1 MYSISY
7 PVYSTP
13 LRLAQLLDNSI
24 GILGGRRLSAKIT
37 GDEFTFSDGLGSKK
51 LAFRTRRGRFLTDS
65 AAFSIFSA

>member
-13 LRLAQLLDNSI
+13 LCLAQLLDNSI

-37 GDEFTFSDGLGSKK
+37 GDEFTFSDGLGSRKIS
-51 LAFRTRRGRFLTDS
+51 F
-65 AAFSIFSA
+65 